1 LRNVG
6 FNSSGGLLDPAA
18 TNGITVYE
26 GYWNGSRGVPART
39 NRIVDRILDF
49 ARTAEPALT
58 EVDVSGLLNDLGFLM
73 RAKLKHAGVRLSLR
87 LDSDLPRI
95 TGDATQLEQA
105 FLNLSLNAVDAM
117 PGGGELMIRSRSL
130 RPREGG
136 APDRLIVR
144 FRDTGEGM
152 SAEQQSRLFTSLLLP
167 PAAPVEQPPEP
178 LTSTPPRVV
187 PATVVETPPPAP
199 AP

>member
-1 LRNVG
+1 MSRAALKRRCAETAA
-6 FNSSGGLLDPAA
+6 FIRAGGLAEGPEFSQVSAA
-18 TNGITVYE
+18 SYG
-26 GYWNGSRGVPART
+26 WLARM
-39 NRIVDRILDF
+39 
-49 ARTAEPALT
+49 
-58 EVDVSGLLNDLGFLM
+58 NDLGFLM